1 MVEYLE
7 KMIPHADLSLF
18 GLGNGFGGKELE
30 FRAKERGRAR
40 GGVRKREK
48 LMFYRLETVERP

>member
-1 MVEYLE
+1 MEYPE
-7 KMIPHADLSLF
+7 KMIPHADLSFF

-30 FRAKERGRAR
+30 FRAKEKGRAR

-48 LMFYRLETVERP
+48 LMFYHLETVERP

>member
-7 KMIPHADLSLF
+7 KMIPHADLSFF

-48 LMFYRLETVERP
+48 LMFYHLEIVERP

>member
-1 MVEYLE
+1 MEYPE
-7 KMIPHADLSLF
+7 KMIPHADLSFF
-18 GLGNGFGGKELE
+18 GLGIGFVRKDLE

>member
-1 MVEYLE
+1 ME
-7 KMIPHADLSLF
+7 KMITRADLSFF